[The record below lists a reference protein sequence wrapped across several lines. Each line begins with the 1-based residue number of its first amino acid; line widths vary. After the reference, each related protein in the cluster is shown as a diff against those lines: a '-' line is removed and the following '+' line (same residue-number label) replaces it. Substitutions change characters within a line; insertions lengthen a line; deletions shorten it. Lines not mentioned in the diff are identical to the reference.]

1 MTDNERIAL
10 PPYPLPPLHTK
21 GSGCIYDDQGRV
33 VAAVT
38 VGTGWEGESTGGK
51 LAQDRAAAI
60 ATACNEAAALKRRI
74 AELEAERAEL
84 HKCLRGIATKP
95 TTFESANE
103 DEAHGYRDFRGAYNI
118 MIREARRVM
127 KEKL

>member
-1 MTDNERIAL
+1 MSNRDE
-10 PPYPLPPLHTK
+10 PLPSPLPLPLHAE
-21 GSGCIYDDQGRV
+21 SGCVCGSDGLVLALVLLYPGRPDGCN
-33 VAAVT
+33 A
-38 VGTGWEGESTGGK
+38 
-51 LAQDRAAAI
+51 LALTHERAAAI
-60 ATACNEAAALKRRI
+60 AAACNEAAALKRRI

-84 HKCLRGIATKP
+84 RKCLRGIALKP
-95 TTFESANE
+95 TTNESANE